1 MAGGRRDGAGREPGS
16 EMVKKVDGRDGS
28 ANLIS
33 GIHSTNVRSTGLV
46 LDKTIPDDEQ
56 SLLGL
61 QPGIQTAIRMFVRN
75 KPKTEIADELGVSRP
90 TIDSYISRFPMAVM
104 EASIEAA
111 VGPDQLLRPLLPKV
125 MGVYNRLLDAND
137 KPEVQGAMARDVM
150 DRTFG
155 KAVVRAQVESVQP
168 VSVEFLDL
176 EATDVTSTNAGGAG
190 PADGGGSGG
199 GADDRSAD

>member
-1 MAGGRRDGAGREPGS
+1 
-16 EMVKKVDGRDGS
+16 MVKRPDGRIGS
-28 ANLIS
+28 TNGNANLIN
-33 GIHSTNVRSTGLV
+33 GWAHSQTARSTAV
-46 LDKTIPDDEQ
+46 VMDKTIADDDQ
-56 SLLGL
+56 HLSGL
-61 QPGIQTAIRMFVRN
+61 QPPVQTALRMYARG
-75 KPKTEIADELGVSRP
+75 KTKLDIAEEMGISRP
-90 TIDSYISRFPMAVM
+90 TLENWLARFPMAAV

-125 MGVYNRLLDAND
+125 MGVYNRLLDLNE

-176 EATDVTSTNAGGAG
+176 EATDVTNAGTTGQ
-190 PADGGGSGG
+190 DTGGGLGSGAPDG
-199 GADDRSAD
+199 ETD